1 MARVLSATY
10 DELVEKAQRVFW
22 LNGYKGISAK
32 ELSEELGVSS
42 STIYTKYPKEM
53 LFMDSLDYY
62 TSTYSDPFLKG
73 LRESTEGIKS
83 LQEFFYALI
92 EALLDRTFPKSCL
105 MVNTI
110 VEMRVENQDI
120 IQKYHSYISKLSDS
134 YKVVLRKAHKL
145 GQIKDENRID
155 AYAEFL
161 LGMIFSLSIF
171 YKIQD
176 KSELKKYVDEQ
187 LKLID

>member
-22 LNGYKGISAK
+22 LHGYKGISAK
-32 ELSEELGVSS
+32 ELSQELGVSS

-73 LRESTEGIKS
+73 LRESMGGLKS

-92 EALLDRTFPKSCL
+92 EALLDKTFPKSCL

-120 IQKYHSYISKLSDS
+120 IDRYHSYIAKLSDS
-134 YKVVLRKAHKL
+134 YKVVLRKAYAL
-145 GQIKDENRID
+145 GQIEDENKID
-155 AYAEFL
+155 SYAEFL

-171 YKIQD
+171 YKIQSKD
-176 KSELKKYVDEQ
+176 ELKNYVDEQ